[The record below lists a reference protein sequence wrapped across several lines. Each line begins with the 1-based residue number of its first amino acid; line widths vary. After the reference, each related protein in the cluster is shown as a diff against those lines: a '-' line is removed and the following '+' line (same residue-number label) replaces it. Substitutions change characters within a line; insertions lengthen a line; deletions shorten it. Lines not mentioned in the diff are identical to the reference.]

1 MVDTQRGLFAN
12 TLRQTM
18 LKRVGLGCFF
28 CWLWTAM
35 QNPTAPAGART
46 SDSFYFTHWIIVLV
60 SAVATFATIAATE
73 RL

>member
-46 SDSFYFTHWIIVLV
+46 SDSLSLIHI
-60 SAVATFATIAATE
+60 
-73 RL
+73 